1 MNKKRVQVVSSE
13 LAGSMYP
20 GPNRHPVDPR
30 SVSISITQTTI
41 GRSVEASL
49 SQSIIYKSNR
59 VTLAIIALVIILQS

>member
-30 SVSISITQTTI
+30 SVSISITQT
-41 GRSVEASL
+41 
-49 SQSIIYKSNR
+49 IIWRR
-59 VTLAIIALVIILQS
+59 VGIT